1 MNDPNTETQSRT
13 SGFELRDYFRILWLR
28 KWTAILVLTLIMTS
42 ALFLSYQQTPIY
54 QSQAT
59 VQIPP
64 ELTFTG
70 GNVESAKK
78 TDAITESQVAAS
90 PLVAF
95 FASELLAGKT
105 VFGTQIIVGDEG
117 TTATGE
123 EPGPTPTGSPKAGS
137 GGSDD
142 EPADALPH
150 SGAELTAEQVLAGY
164 DFLSGVQVTPARQ
177 STSLIEVRVR
187 DKSPSFAAAKAT
199 ALSIAYLGYKREQS
213 VESALTVLA
222 RLKADLAE
230 IKADIKVTN
239 DAGGNI
245 TALVGQESDV
255 ESQIQELNQAIE
267 DAGIAGDI
275 LYQAVPAK
283 KPSLPNHLRDGA
295 FAFILGL
302 ILGVGAS
309 FLRDYVDD
317 SLKGVEDVERQS
329 GAPLIG
335 VVPHV
340 PSARGIGEHAGRN
353 GQRSYLVTLD
363 DPKAPSS
370 EAYRTLRTNLLFM
383 SVSGPVGKLLVTS
396 PVAGEGKTTTAANL
410 AVVLAQAGQR
420 VLLVGADLRRPSV
433 HRHFGVSNRIGLSS
447 VLSGQASLLEAVN
460 DPRIRGL
467 RVMSGGP
474 IPPNPTELL
483 GSLAMK
489 DFLDQAAQVTDWVI
503 LDAPPVLG
511 LADAAVLATLCD
523 ATLFVV
529 NESTNRRVLAHAR
542 DQLAKVR
549 ARVVGTVLNNFG
561 PAFSYYYSDYYAY
574 TSQYYLEP
582 EQANGRAS
590 RREKK
595 RVAREA
601 AAGLAGEAPGF
612 EDEVGGGERTPP
624 GRRIPTR

>member
-1 MNDPNTETQSRT
+1 MTDPNTDNQSRT

-28 KWTAILVLTLIMTS
+28 KWTAILVLTLVLTS

-54 QSQAT
+54 EAEAT

-64 ELTFTG
+64 DLTFTG
-70 GNVESAKK
+70 GTVAVEKK

-90 PLVAF
+90 PLMGF
-95 FASELLAGKT
+95 YASELLKGE
-105 VFGTQIIVGDEG
+105 VLFGSQIVITEEG
-117 TTATGE
+117 STGAAV
-123 EPGPTPTGSPKAGS
+123 EPEPTPTGSPAP
-137 GGSDD
+137 DD
-142 EPADALPH
+142 EAPEDEIPLK
-150 SGAELTAEQVLAGY
+150 GEELDAEQVNAGY
-164 DFLSGVQVTPARQ
+164 EFLRGVQVQPARQ
-177 STSLIEVRVR
+177 SSELLVVRVR
-187 DKSPSFAAAKAT
+187 DEGPSTAQTKAT
-199 ALSIAYLGYKREQS
+199 ALSLGYLGFKREQA
-213 VESALTVLA
+213 VVSARVALA
-222 RLKADLAE
+222 QLIGDKALAVADRNE
-230 IKADIKVTN
+230 IIRIAN
-239 DAGGNI
+239 EGGTTPNTTQVDQQI
-245 TALVGQESDV
+245 SGL
-255 ESQIQELNQAIE
+255 ESQIAGVQQAISGV
-267 DAGIAGDI
+267 ASLGDI
-275 LYQAVPAK
+275 LFQARVPK
-283 KPSLPNHLRDGA
+283 RPTLPNHVRDGA
-295 FAFILGL
+295 FAFIIGL
-302 ILGVGAS
+302 ILGIGAA

-317 SLKGVEDVERQS
+317 SLKGVDDVERQS

-340 PSARGIGEHAGRN
+340 PAARGIGEHAGRN
-353 GQRSYLVTLD
+353 GKRSYLVTLD

-433 HRHFGVSNRIGLSS
+433 HRHFGVTNRIGLSS

-460 DPRIRGL
+460 DPGIRGL

-529 NESTNRRVLAHAR
+529 NETTNRRVLAHAR

-574 TSQYYLEP
+574 TSQYYLQEP
-582 EQANGRAS
+582 EQANGKAS
-590 RREKK
+590 RRERK
-595 RVAREA
+595 RQAREA
-601 AAGLAGEAPGF
+601 AEPGEAGF
-612 EDEVGGGERTPP
+612 IEATDGRTPP
-624 GRRIPTR
+624 EERIPSQR

>member
-1 MNDPNTETQSRT
+1 MTDPNTENQGRT

-28 KWTAILVLTLIMTS
+28 KWTAILVLTLVLTS

-54 QSQAT
+54 EAEAT

-64 ELTFTG
+64 DLTFTG
-70 GNVESAKK
+70 GNVAVEKK

-90 PLVAF
+90 PLMGYY
-95 FASELLAGKT
+95 AGQLMKGET
-105 VFGTQIIVGDEG
+105 LFGSQIVITEEG
-117 TTATGE
+117 STGANV
-123 EPGPTPTGSPKAGS
+123 EPEPTPSGTESPP
-137 GGSDD
+137 
-142 EPADALPH
+142 PADEAPEEEIPLK
-150 SGAELTAEQVLAGY
+150 GAELNGEQVNAGY
-164 DFLSGVQVTPARQ
+164 EFLRGVQVQPARQ
-177 STSLIEVRVR
+177 STELIVIRVR
-187 DKSPSFAAAKAT
+187 DEDPSTSQTKAT
-199 ALSIAYLGYKREQS
+199 ALALGYLGFKREQA
-213 VESALTVLA
+213 VVSARAALA
-222 RLKADLAE
+222 QLIGDKGLAVADRNE
-230 IKADIKVTN
+230 IIRIANEAGVTPN
-239 DAGGNI
+239 TTQVDQQISG
-245 TALVGQESDV
+245 L
-255 ESQIQELNQAIE
+255 ESQIAGVQQAIE
-267 DAGIAGDI
+267 DVASLGDI
-275 LYQAVPAK
+275 LFQAQVPK
-283 KPSLPNHLRDGA
+283 KPALPNHVRDGA
-295 FAFILGL
+295 FAFIIGL
-302 ILGVGAS
+302 ILGIGAA

-317 SLKGVEDVERQS
+317 SLKGVDDVERQS

-353 GQRSYLVTLD
+353 GKRSYLVTLD

-433 HRHFGVSNRIGLSS
+433 HRHFGVTNRIGLSS

-460 DPRIRGL
+460 DPGIRGL

-529 NESTNRRVLAHAR
+529 NETTNRRVLAHAR

-574 TSQYYLEP
+574 TSQYYLQEP
-582 EQANGRAS
+582 EPSNGKAS
-590 RREKK
+590 RRERK
-595 RVAREA
+595 RQARE
-601 AAGLAGEAPGF
+601 EAQTEGGF
-612 EDEVGGGERTPP
+612 FDSDEGRTPP
-624 GRRIPTR
+624 EERIPSQR

>member
-1 MNDPNTETQSRT
+1 MTDQNNETQGRT

-28 KWTAILVLTLIMTS
+28 KWTAILVLTLVVTS

-54 QSQAT
+54 EAQAT

-64 ELTFTG
+64 DLSFTG
-70 GNVESAKK
+70 GNVSETKR
-78 TDAITESQVAAS
+78 TDAITESQVASS
-90 PLVAF
+90 PLIGF
-95 FASELLAGKT
+95 FGAQLLDGET
-105 VFGTQIIVGDEG
+105 VFGSQIFVDEDEG
-117 TTATGE
+117 ATASDAPQ
-123 EPGPTPTGSPKAGS
+123 PGPSPTASPGADEE
-137 GGSDD
+137 SD
-142 EPADALPH
+142 LPR
-150 SGAELTAEQVLAGY
+150 SGAELNAEQVTVGY
-164 DFLSGVQVTPARQ
+164 EFLRGVQVSPARQ
-177 STSLIEVRVR
+177 STELIEVRVR
-187 DKSPSFAAAKAT
+187 DESPSLAQAKAT
-199 ALSIAYLGYKREQS
+199 ALGLAYLGYKRDQA
-213 VESALTVLA
+213 VESARAALA
-222 RLKADLAE
+222 QLRGDR
-230 IKADIKVTN
+230 
-239 DAGGNI
+239 
-245 TALVGQESDV
+245 ALVLRDIEEAEAEAAAAGTTANTTQLQGALSALDSSIASV
-255 ESQIQELNQAIE
+255 EQAI
-267 DAGIAGDI
+267 DDVATLGDI
-275 LYQAVPAK
+275 LYQAQVPRQPA
-283 KPSLPNHLRDGA
+283 LPNHFRDGA

-302 ILGVGAS
+302 ILGVGAA

-329 GAPLIG
+329 GAPLVG

-340 PSARGIGEHAGRN
+340 PSARGINEHSGRN
-353 GQRSYLVTLD
+353 GKRSYLVTLD

-433 HRHFGVSNRIGLSS
+433 HRHFGVSNRVGLSS

-460 DPRIRGL
+460 DPAIRGL

-474 IPPNPTELL
+474 VPPNPTELL

-529 NESTNRRVLAHAR
+529 NETTNRRVLAHAR

-574 TSQYYLEP
+574 TSQYYLQEP
-582 EQANGRAS
+582 EQVNGKAS
-590 RREKK
+590 RRERK
-595 RVAREA
+595 RLAKEA
-601 AAGLAGEAPGF
+601 AEDGAGFDVEVPG
-612 EDEVGGGERTPP
+612 DGRTPP
-624 GRRIPTR
+624 EERVTTQR

>member
-1 MNDPNTETQSRT
+1 MNDQNTETQSRT

-54 QSQAT
+54 QSEAT

-70 GNVESAKK
+70 GTVESAKK

-90 PLVAF
+90 PLIGF
-95 FASELLAGKT
+95 YASELLKGRT
-105 VFGTQIIVGDEG
+105 VFDTLIVVSDEG
-117 TTATGE
+117 ATTE
-123 EPGPTPTGSPKAGS
+123 ELEPTPAPKASPGADEEEEEVLPES
-137 GGSDD
+137 GK
-142 EPADALPH
+142 
-150 SGAELTAEQVLAGY
+150 ELNAEQVLEGY
-164 DFLSGVQVTPARQ
+164 DFLRGIQVSPGRQ
-177 STSLIEVRVR
+177 STELIVVRVR
-187 DKSPSFAAAKAT
+187 DKSPSLAAAKAT
-199 ALSIAYLGYKREQS
+199 ALSVAYLGYKREQA
-213 VESALTVLA
+213 VASAKDA
-222 RLKADLAE
+222 RAKLQGDLALVV
-230 IKADIKVTN
+230 ADIQAAEA
-239 DAGGNI
+239 D
-245 TALVGQESDV
+245 
-255 ESQIQELNQAIE
+255 ELNTFQLEAQRNSLQSSIADINGAI
-267 DAGIAGDI
+267 ASTGKSGDI

-283 KPSLPNHLRDGA
+283 KPSLPNHIRDGA

-302 ILGVGAS
+302 ILGVGAA

-317 SLKGVEDVERQS
+317 SLKGVDDVERQS

-582 EQANGRAS
+582 EPANGKVS
-590 RREKK
+590 RRERK
-595 RVAREA
+595 RQAADA
-601 AAGLAGEAPGF
+601 AARMAGEAPGF
-612 EDEVGGGERTPP
+612 EDEIGPGRTPP
-624 GRRIPTR
+624 EQRISTP